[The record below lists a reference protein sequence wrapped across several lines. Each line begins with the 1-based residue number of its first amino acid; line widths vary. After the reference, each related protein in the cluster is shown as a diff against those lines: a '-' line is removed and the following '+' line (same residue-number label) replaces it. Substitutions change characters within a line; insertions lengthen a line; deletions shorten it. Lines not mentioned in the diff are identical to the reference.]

1 MKKIICFLL
10 IAGLAL
16 NTFAQL
22 PTGNTTGL
30 HSKAHKVITLG
41 AINDNGT
48 IGVIN
53 PNKTD
58 TLYSADTLFYKVL
71 VNHTSEG
78 YPYLSINTKVGTTDT
93 TKNTTSTIT
102 FWQSV
107 DGVNNWQQ
115 ITQVSQTTTL
125 LFDTTLLVKPAN
137 NIVWDTTRL
146 VEPANLIVW
155 DTTTYGKGTGSG
167 RTNALYKLKASDK
180 GQFPYAYKSTFKGEF
195 PYYATGTNTKTEAV
209 YSATIKRSY
218 TNGAATPG
226 NEISFWRNNL
236 KFESQYLG
244 IRFIAGTS
252 SGAKLVYTGSVRF
265 NKAN

>member
-125 LFDTTLLVKPAN
+125 LYDTTMIVKPAN
-137 NIVWDTTRL
+137 GILFDTTRI
-146 VEPANLIVW
+146 VEPANLQIW
-155 DTTTYGKGTGSG
+155 DTTKQTYGRGGKFDL
-167 RTNALYKLKASDK
+167 LYQLKTTSK
-180 GQFPYAYKSTFKGEF
+180 GQFLYAASSKNKGSF
-195 PYYATGTNTKTEAV
+195 PYYATGTVSKTESV
-209 YSATIKRSY
+209 YSGTVKRSY
-218 TNGAATPG
+218 NNGVATPG
-226 NEISFWRNNL
+226 NEFSFWRNNL